1 MHKPFKMRPN
11 RIIYYYKF
19 ICVANKDCSFFLI
32 YKLRALFFLATA
44 APECSDFSENSLQS
58 MEQNNKFYQ
67 YYTKRTNVVVQPI
80 NVHFQIH

>member
-1 MHKPFKMRPN
+1 MLQIK
-11 RIIYYYKF
+11 I
-19 ICVANKDCSFFLI
+19 ALFFLI

-58 MEQNNKFYQ
+58 MEQNNKFY
-67 YYTKRTNVVVQPI
+67 TKRTNVVVQPI